1 MRRHG
6 AIEGRRHTL
15 REHIRRRIISTARQ
29 RVERSVIDEIR
40 RYRELYEEIR
50 REQRRRDAERRQFVI
65 FEFFRRIAIEFYE
78 DVINRVR
85 EFIRSYTAFYDLI
98 TATQLLRR
106 ERASILFT
114 VERRLFFHRD
124 KTVVRIRDEQ
134 LLSLPED
141 VQNAVVDAIM
151 KAAEGKYTPTELMA
165 EYPQIV
171 YFLQRYILYFQRYPC
186 KSARWAFKV
195 TPVTLHFFMGKS
207 VTYYVMRW
215 IRVDQ
220 MRSDHLLEM
229 ARSVDLYFFMQARKP
244 YWDILNTITFANP
257 GTTNPTDRVVI
268 ARDDKR
274 EKLVEVPLR
283 RAVLQP
289 HHVRRA
295 FSKAIGMPEAYD
307 ASSHCS
313 IYAIPTRKPKSA
325 KLYEAGASREL
336 IAKRKRR
343 RITEITWELGLRG

>member
-6 AIEGRRHTL
+6 ATESRRHTFRQNL
-15 REHIRRRIISTARQ
+15 RYKMIKAARQ
-29 RVERSVIDEIR
+29 RVERSAIEEIR
-40 RYRELYEEIR
+40 RYKQLYEEIR
-50 REQRRRDAERRQFVI
+50 REQRRRDTERKQLI
-65 FEFFRRIAIEFYE
+65 ILEFFRRITIEFYE

-85 EFIRSYTAFYDLI
+85 EFIRSYTAFYDLLV
-98 TATQLLRR
+98 ATSPLRR
-106 ERASILFT
+106 QRASILFT

-124 KTVVRIRDEQ
+124 KTIVRIRDEQ
-134 LLSLPED
+134 LLNLPED
-141 VQNAVVDAIM
+141 ARNAVIDAIM
-151 KAAEGKYTPTELMA
+151 KAAEGKYTPTELIAM
-165 EYPQIV
+165 YPAIV

-186 KSARWAFKV
+186 KSARWAFKI
-195 TPVTLHFFMGKS
+195 TPVTLHFFAGKS

-229 ARSVDLYFFMQARKP
+229 SRSVDLYFFMQARKP
-244 YWDILNTITFANP
+244 YFDILNTITFANP

-274 EKLVEVPLR
+274 QKLVEVPLR
-283 RAVLQP
+283 RAILQP

-295 FSKAIGMPEAYD
+295 FAKALGMPEAYD

-325 KLYEAGASREL
+325 KLYEAGVSREL
-336 IAKRKRR
+336 LAKRKRR
-343 RITEITWELGLRG
+343 RITEATWELGLRG

>member
-1 MRRHG
+1 MRYKM
-6 AIEGRRHTL
+6 
-15 REHIRRRIISTARQ
+15 IRTARQ
-29 RVERSVIDEIR
+29 RVRRSMFEQIR
-40 RYRELYEEIR
+40 RYKQLYEEIR
-50 REQRRRDAERRQFVI
+50 REQRKRDVERRQFVI
-65 FEFFRRIAIEFYE
+65 LEFLRRIAIEFHE
-78 DVINRVR
+78 DTINRVR
-85 EFIRSYTAFYDLI
+85 EFIRSYTAFYDLLA
-98 TATQLLRR
+98 ATRLLRG

-124 KTVVRIRDEQ
+124 KTIVRIRDEQ

-171 YFLQRYILYFQRYPC
+171 YFLQRYILYYQRYPC
-186 KSARWAFKV
+186 KSARGAFKI

-257 GTTNPTDRVVI
+257 GTTSPSDRVVI

-283 RAVLQP
+283 RAILQP

-295 FSKAIGMPEAYD
+295 FAKALGMPEAYD

-325 KLYEAGASREL
+325 KLYEAGVSREL

-343 RITEITWELGLRG
+343 RITEATWELGLRG

>member
-15 REHIRRRIISTARQ
+15 REQIRRRIIRAARQ
-29 RVERSVIDEIR
+29 RVERSIVEEIR

-50 REQRRRDAERRQFVI
+50 RGQRKRDTERRQLVI
-65 FEFFRRIAIEFYE
+65 LEFFRRIALEFYE
-78 DVINRVR
+78 DTVNRVR
-85 EFIRSYTAFYDLI
+85 EFIRSYTAFWDLLV
-98 TATQLLRR
+98 ATSPLRR
-106 ERASILFT
+106 QRASILFT

-124 KTVVRIRDEQ
+124 KTIVRIRDEQ

-141 VQNAVVDAIM
+141 VRNAVIDAIM
-151 KAAEGKYTPTELMA
+151 KAAEGKYTPTELIA
-165 EYPQIV
+165 QYPQVV
-171 YFLQRYILYFQRYPC
+171 YFLQRYILYYQRYPC
-186 KSARWAFKV
+186 KSARWAFKI
-195 TPVTLHFFMGKS
+195 TPVTLHFFAGKS

-257 GTTNPTDRVVI
+257 GTTNPADRVVI

-274 EKLVEVPLR
+274 QKLVEVPLR
-283 RAVLQP
+283 RAILQP

-295 FSKAIGMPEAYD
+295 FAKAIGMPEAYD

-313 IYAIPTRKPKSA
+313 IYAIPTRKPRSA

>member
-1 MRRHG
+1 MIK
-6 AIEGRRHTL
+6 A
-15 REHIRRRIISTARQ
+15 ARQ
-29 RVERSVIDEIR
+29 RVERSAIEEIR
-40 RYRELYEEIR
+40 RYKQLYEEIR
-50 REQRRRDAERRQFVI
+50 REQRRRDTERKQLI
-65 FEFFRRIAIEFYE
+65 ILEFFRRITIEFYE

-85 EFIRSYTAFYDLI
+85 EFIRSYTAFYDLLV
-98 TATQLLRR
+98 ATSPLRR
-106 ERASILFT
+106 QRASILFT

-124 KTVVRIRDEQ
+124 KTIVRIRDEQ
-134 LLSLPED
+134 LLNLPED
-141 VQNAVVDAIM
+141 ARNAVIDAIM
-151 KAAEGKYTPTELMA
+151 KAAEGKYTPTELIAM
-165 EYPQIV
+165 YPAIV

-186 KSARWAFKV
+186 KSARWAFKI
-195 TPVTLHFFMGKS
+195 TPVTLHFFAGKS

-229 ARSVDLYFFMQARKP
+229 SRSVDLYFFMQARKP
-244 YWDILNTITFANP
+244 YFDILNTITFANP

-274 EKLVEVPLR
+274 QKLVEVPLR
-283 RAVLQP
+283 RAILQP

-295 FSKAIGMPEAYD
+295 FAKALGMPEAYD

-325 KLYEAGASREL
+325 KLYEAGVSREL
-336 IAKRKRR
+336 LAKRKRR
-343 RITEITWELGLRG
+343 RITEATWELGLRG